1 MAGSKVKRTMLSVGG
16 ACTSVAVELGELE
29 GRYLALMEM
38 WSERERRLQ
47 TIDWEAFKM
56 SSDQV
61 CSNCPYQFKITVLI
75 VKMRCLYLSDWRL
88 FSNYSPNFYLP
99 IRN

>member
-1 MAGSKVKRTMLSVGG
+1 MLEMAASKVKGTMLSVGD

-29 GRYLALMEM
+29 GKYQALMEM
-38 WSERERRLQ
+38 WAERERRLQ

-61 CSNCPYQFKITVLI
+61 CSHFQHQFKIKFYWFEMKVI
-75 VKMRCLYLSDWRL
+75 VVIRCTDRY
-88 FSNYSPNFYLP
+88 F
-99 IRN
+99 